1 MEILSPLTGTND
13 VTELDKFDV
22 AKIICAYK
30 NELELNVEAYFKE
43 LKYISLY
50 RCNVTGYRFYFPFF
64 LEADSFFYEQLMQKK
79 KQYYPGWKWENQVA
93 SSFIHETDKVLDVGC
108 GDGAFISELSKRKK
122 VSAEGLEFNP
132 AALEKAKE
140 AGLMVFQETVQNYA
154 LVKKNKFDV
163 VCSFQVVE
171 HIAHLK
177 SFLSAKLDLLK
188 PGGLMII
195 GVPYN
200 NPYLYKKDKY
210 HTLNLP
216 PHHMGLWNE
225 KAFKNLNKVFKI
237 EVKEILIERVD
248 DLAYYTFVQLNM
260 PEKYKTL
267 INKNKW
273 FQTTVRLFNKF
284 RFPSFLLKG
293 RNMVVVFKKL

>member
-13 VTELDKFDV
+13 VTELEKFDV
-22 AKIICAYK
+22 SKIICAYS
-30 NELELNVEAYFKE
+30 NELDIKVDGYFKG
-43 LKYISLY
+43 LAHISLY

-64 LEADSFFYEQLMQKK
+64 IEADSSFYEQLMLKK
-79 KQYYPGWKWENQVA
+79 KLYYPGWKWENQVA
-93 SSFIHETDKVLDVGC
+93 SRYIRETDKILDVGC
-108 GDGAFISELSKRKK
+108 GDGAFISELSKRIK

-132 AALEKAKE
+132 AALQKAKD
-140 AGLMVFQETVQNYA
+140 AGLLVFQETVQNYA
-154 LVKKNKFDV
+154 LVKKSQFDV

-188 PGGLMII
+188 TGGLMII
-195 GVPYN
+195 GVPYS
-200 NPYLYKKDKY
+200 NPYLYRKDKY

-225 KAFKNLNKVFKI
+225 KAFENLTKIFKI

-248 DLAYYTFVQLNM
+248 DLTYYTFAQLGMLKGYKSLLSKSKGVQ
-260 PEKYKTL
+260 T
-267 INKNKW
+267 IA
-273 FQTTVRLFNKF
+273 RLFNKF
-284 RFPSFLLKG
+284 RLPSYLLKG
-293 RNMVVVFKKL
+293 RNIVVVFKKL